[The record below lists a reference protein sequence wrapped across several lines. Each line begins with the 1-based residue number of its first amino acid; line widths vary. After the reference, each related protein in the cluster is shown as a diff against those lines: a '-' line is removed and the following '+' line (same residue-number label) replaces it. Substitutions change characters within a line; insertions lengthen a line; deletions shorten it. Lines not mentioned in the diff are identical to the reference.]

1 MFAQCCSRATI
12 VAFKQPSIYGRE
24 LTFSRR
30 NTPKLCMNDPPEEG
44 VALPQAGSGECR
56 VPVAPA
62 AARVVVVSTRVSHH
76 GRTGTPGLP
85 CAMVL
90 TVSFVLSPVIGYQ
103 IHTFGSR
110 RVVPYLM
117 RRKSSRPKR
126 ITFGPGFP

>member
-1 MFAQCCSRATI
+1 
-12 VAFKQPSIYGRE
+12 
-24 LTFSRR
+24 
-30 NTPKLCMNDPPEEG
+30 
-44 VALPQAGSGECR
+44 

-62 AARVVVVSTRVSHH
+62 AARVMVVSTRVSHH
-76 GRTGTPGLP
+76 GRTGITRHSRTR
-85 CAMVL
+85 MVL
-90 TVSFVLSPVIGYQ
+90 TVSFVLSPAIGYQ